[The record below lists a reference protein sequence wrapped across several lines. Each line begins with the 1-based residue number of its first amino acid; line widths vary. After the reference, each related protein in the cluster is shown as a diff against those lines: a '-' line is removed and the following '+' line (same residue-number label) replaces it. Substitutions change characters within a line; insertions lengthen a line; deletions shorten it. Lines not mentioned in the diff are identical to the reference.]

1 MDHLIDGVNR
11 LSVSNLQINESYSII
26 DYYNVRKKESNLVN
40 YYNGI
45 KEKLNV
51 NEENINTIA
60 EDRRFNE
67 EILNNPDITAQEKRN
82 AQYVLVLLTS
92 RASNDIYEEQL
103 SKIFGITNINTK
115 LGWDANDEINNEPY
129 EFKPT
134 KLRGT
139 NYFGSNVNIN
149 DDSYKKINNIAK
161 YKKNYNNYEANFV
174 IGIINE
180 NTSEFICI
188 YKFKDQI
195 LHDSRLKNLENYHY
209 KCKNKDHKKTPR
221 CVYSTNIKKCIELS
235 EKYSEKYYY
244 WHNPNYHSLT
254 NT

>member
-1 MDHLIDGVNR
+1 MDYLIDGVNR

-45 KEKLNV
+45 KEELNV
-51 NEENINTIA
+51 NEEHINTIA

-67 EILNNPDITAQEKRN
+67 ELLNNPDITDRQKRF
-82 AQYVLVLLTS
+82 ASYIIMGMTS
-92 RASNDIYEEQL
+92 TASNDIYEEQL
-103 SKIFGITNINTK
+103 SKVFGITNINTK
-115 LGWDANDEINNEPY
+115 HGWDANDEINNEPY

-134 KLRGT
+134 KLKGKNYLGT
-139 NYFGSNVNIN
+139 TVSIRDDNI
-149 DDSYKKINNIAK
+149 DIIHHKRYKKD
-161 YKKNYNNYEANFV
+161 YNNYEANFV

-180 NTSEFICI
+180 NTSEFVCI
-188 YKFKDQI
+188 YKFKENI
-195 LHDSRLKNLENYHY
+195 LYMDRINEYY
-209 KCKNKDHKKTPR
+209 KSKERKVGRWCYP
-221 CVYSTNIKKCIELS
+221 TNIKKCIELS